1 MLIAARVGSA
11 TTSRHFL
18 RRYVTPCQRIDAQE
32 IKVRHI
38 PESQNPSDF
47 LTKWVLGKKL
57 RESLEFGTNSRART
71 AAAQRSAAVSHCFSR
86 HDCMHLTHACG
97 EPVIGQ
103 YFVVATAFPTLLS
116 LSLIH
121 I

>member
-1 MLIAARVGSA
+1 MEQEAIATTKAAEIVAYLRTIAVALGAPPSGPTPIGTDNKANMLIAARVGSA

-18 RRYVTPCQRIDAQE
+18 RRYVTLRQRIDTQE

-47 LTKWVLGKKL
+47 LTKWVSGKKL

-71 AAAQRSAAVSHCFSR
+71 AAAPRQ
-86 HDCMHLTHACG
+86 
-97 EPVIGQ
+97 
-103 YFVVATAFPTLLS
+103 
-116 LSLIH
+116 
-121 I
+121 